1 MWKAEITD
9 ASDMGAEQ
17 PFIKTCICAKTIV
30 NYVQMKYSRKK
41 KKNLDFQ
48 IARIWDG
55 AIEAH

>member
-41 KKNLDFQ
+41 KKT
-48 IARIWDG
+48 
-55 AIEAH
+55 